1 MDKSRLER
9 RLAVFVLTLVVGFF
23 GLGSRLAYLQVA
35 KADYYSQLSQQNRLR
50 ILTVNAPRGNVYD
63 RYGQLLAANRPSFVV
78 SLMPLEK
85 QNMDKTIPELARLL
99 GITED
104 QIRAKIDKQKDRPFE
119 PVRIATDIS
128 PEVHTRIVEDR
139 DNLPGV
145 VIETIPIR
153 DYVNGILAAHLLGYV
168 SEISDTELT
177 EEAWAGYQA
186 GDIIG
191 KAGLERR
198 YDKDLRGVDG
208 GQQVEVDSTG
218 HPVKVLGAVL
228 PVSGNGLVLTIDA
241 ELQRTAELFYD
252 QWTAKIRKGEGF
264 AEVYP
269 KADSGAVVVMKV
281 DTGEVL
287 AMFSRPAYDPTV
299 FAAGIDSATWS
310 ALNNDP
316 LHPLYNRVLMGR
328 YTPGSTFKMVTATAA
343 LEAGVTN
350 DTFTIYDPGAYA
362 YGNVVFHCWKSG
374 GHGTVNLR
382 AALKYSCNSYF
393 YEMGRKL
400 IGYDSDLKLGPG
412 PVTLIHWAEA
422 YGLGL
427 PTGIDLALPGEFAE
441 IRGTLAGRDDKGPWQ
456 GGQTLQAAIGQGYA
470 ISPIQMAVYATALA
484 NGGTRYVPQVV
495 KEIVAPDGTVLWTMQ
510 PQVAGTVGA
519 SAGTFARLR
528 EGLIASATEL
538 QGPAGPG
545 TSAWLFYNFP
555 IQVAGKTGTATAPP
569 GDDHAWY
576 LAYAPADKPE
586 IAVIVLVERGGHGST
601 AAGPVAKAIFEQYF
615 GLNQGANPR
624 PPSEL
629 PSTSG
634 GD

>member
-1 MDKSRLER
+1 M
-9 RLAVFVLTLVVGFF
+9 AGFL

-35 KADYYSQLSQQNRLR
+35 KADYYSLLSQQNRLR

-78 SLMPLEK
+78 SLMPLERPD
-85 QNMDKTIPELARLL
+85 MDKTIPELARLL
-99 GITED
+99 GLTED
-104 QIRAKIDKQKDRPFE
+104 QIRAKVDKKKDRPFE

-153 DYVNGILAAHLLGYV
+153 EYVDGMLGAHLLGYV
-168 SEISDTELT
+168 GEISDTELT
-177 EEAWAGYQA
+177 GEAWAGYRA
-186 GDIIG
+186 GDVIG

-198 YDKDLRGVDG
+198 YDADLRGVDG

-218 HPVKVLGAVL
+218 HPVKVLGDVP

-241 ELQRTAELFYD
+241 ELQRTAEQFYD
-252 QWTAKIRKGEGF
+252 QWTAKIRTGEGF
-264 AEVYP
+264 AEAYP
-269 KADSGAVVVMKV
+269 EANSGAVVVMKV

-287 AMFSRPAYDPTV
+287 AMFSRPAFDPTV
-299 FAAGIDSATWS
+299 FAAGIDSATW
-310 ALNNDP
+310 AGLNNDP

-350 DTFTIYDPGAYA
+350 DTLTVHDSGAYA
-362 YGNVVFHCWKSG
+362 YGNVVFRCWKAS

-412 PVTLIHWAEA
+412 PVTLVRWAEA

-427 PTGIDLALPGEFAE
+427 PTGIDLAVPGEFAE
-441 IRGTLAGRDDKGPWQ
+441 IRGTLAGRDDKGTWQ
-456 GGQTLQAAIGQGYA
+456 GGQTLQAAIGQGDA
-470 ISPIQMAVYATALA
+470 VSPLQMAVYATALA

-495 KEIVAPDGTVLWTMQ
+495 KEIVSPEGEVLWQMQ

-519 SAGTFARLR
+519 SAETFARLR
-528 EGLIASATEL
+528 EGLVASATEL

-545 TSAWLFYNFP
+545 TSAWLFYDFP
-555 IQVAGKTGTATAPP
+555 VQVAGKTGTATAPP

-601 AAGPVAKAIFEQYF
+601 AAAPVAKAIFEQYF
-615 GLNQGANPR
+615 GLNQGAHPR
-624 PPSEL
+624 PPSDL